1 MTNTEALWLSCL
13 HLTYSTTI
21 QIKKNLVSVAKH
33 LFIKNNELFNT
44 AVMLPGVGVVQ
55 PLVRQLYTS
64 L

>member
-13 HLTYSTTI
+13 PLMYSTTI